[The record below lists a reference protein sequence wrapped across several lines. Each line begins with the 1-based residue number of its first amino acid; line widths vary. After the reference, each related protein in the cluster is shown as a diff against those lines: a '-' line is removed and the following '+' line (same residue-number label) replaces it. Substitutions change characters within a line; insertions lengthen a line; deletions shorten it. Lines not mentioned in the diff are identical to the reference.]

1 MTKTIPVI
9 ATIAIA
15 AIILGSVYGT
25 STMTTPLAEAHV
37 VSDDDVQ
44 SFILCAVETG
54 GQNVIPQ
61 GSGVAELLHSA
72 ATIPNGLVYA
82 DSWTFAI
89 AESVT
94 EDGDCLFLQ
103 GYDEELEENIINN
116 DISKLSFPGPAIELN
131 RGQAYE
137 ITLANDKDNEHVHSI
152 DMHALVGDEHVNS
165 GPIIPGEEKTWTF
178 AAENVGTFLYHCGA
192 NNLNNVWTHIANGMY
207 GSFVISDDKKQG
219 KKAPVAAYS
228 VQFSDMYIDSTGDS
242 FDMDAFMDE
251 DNTLEVTNGQAF
263 NYAPFIGSESVGHH
277 KTLQLNPLDMF
288 DENGD
293 FVTNTV
299 SGKVILSPHGDGD
312 LGGIPIFA
320 PVGETTRWHINNPG
334 PNQFLAFHFIAGQ
347 MDIRDGGN
355 KGKLNTVELNEE
367 TWTIPP
373 GSASTFD
380 VTFPSPGL
388 YLGVTHKLSDV
399 VKGGAF
405 AVIACD
411 VKNPENN
418 FNDPRKINGVPLA
431 AALCNAK
438 IEIDVQLDGDESNN
452 LVLPLLDSVD
462 TLLAVNG
469 IANPRTVIVEIP

>member
-9 ATIAIA
+9 ATFAIA
-15 AIILGSVYGT
+15 AILLGSIYGT
-25 STMTTPLAEAHV
+25 SMMTTPSAEAHT

-61 GSGVAELLHSA
+61 GNDIAELLHPK
-72 ATIPNGLVYA
+72 ATFEDGLVYE

-89 AESVT
+89 PDSVT
-94 EDGDCLFLQ
+94 EDNDCIF
-103 GYDEELEENIINN
+103 
-116 DISKLSFPGPAIELN
+116 STAPTVPGPAIELD

-137 ITLANDKDNEHVHSI
+137 ITLVNDKDNEHVHSI

-165 GPIIPGEEKTWTF
+165 GPIVPGESKTWTF

-207 GSFVISDDKKQG
+207 GSFIVNEG
-219 KKAPVAAYS
+219 KTPAASYS
-228 VQFSDMYIDSTGDS
+228 VQFADMYIDSTGNS
-242 FDMDAFMDE
+242 FDFGAFMTE

-263 NYAPFIGSESVGHH
+263 NYAPFIGSDIDLDHT
-277 KTLQLNPLDMF
+277 TLQLNPLDIQEVDGQLVLF
-288 DENGD
+288 
-293 FVTNTV
+293 
-299 SGKVILSPHGDGD
+299 SHADGD
-312 LGGIPIFA
+312 LGGVPILA

-355 KGKLNTVELNEE
+355 NGKLGTVELNEE
-367 TWTIPP
+367 TWTVPP

-405 AVIACD
+405 AVVACD

-418 FNDPRKINGVPLA
+418 ADDPRGLASLLCDGVLSIEVLGDGFILP
-431 AALCNAK
+431 AL
-438 IEIDVQLDGDESNN
+438 DDL
-452 LVLPLLDSVD
+452 D
-462 TLLAVNG
+462 TLLAING
-469 IANPRTVIVEIP
+469 VANPKTVISQIP